1 MVRLIVFIFAIR
13 DLGEADYQALKKKL
27 LTHHNLYK
35 NNQNLFPDKTYST
48 VTELNSLY
56 LFPYFVFLETSN
68 QVAIHRTE

>member
-35 NNQNLFPDKTYST
+35 NNQNLFPDETYST
-48 VTELNSLY
+48 VTD
-56 LFPYFVFLETSN
+56 FARFLG
-68 QVAIHRTE
+68 